1 MRTPHTIR
9 LTAALAV
16 ALATLTACSSIS
28 APTPASTAALTHHS
42 IRVGFS
48 PLSLDI
54 PALQDTANA
63 LTAAGANAGISVTVQ
78 DPKLN
83 PQTQVAQ
90 LMQWITLRQ
99 VDAIWV
105 IPVVPQALLPVIVAA
120 QKAHIVLLVDTKAS
134 DVGRKGPGQ
143 GLSFA
148 GTDFSAFGGDLGG
161 LTSACVDNR
170 LGGKGDVLYL
180 KDSTGQ
186 FGGAQTD
193 AALNGA
199 LAAAAPSAEIV
210 GTISPVTQVQA
221 QVETQGA
228 LQAHPNA
235 NAVIGTND
243 EAVLGALAAFQQ
255 AGRDPKKLCIVGGG
269 GGAQALAAIAA
280 GSIYA
285 GVTFDFETDTKNNIR
300 EIVAMASHPS
310 EVGATLRVPILIH
323 KHPVKKKKK

>member
-1 MRTPHTIR
+1 MRIASTIR
-9 LTAALAV
+9 IAAAIALA
-16 ALATLTACSSIS
+16 AATLTACSSVS
-28 APTPASTAALTHHS
+28 VPAPASTAALTHHS

-63 LTAAGANAGISVTVQ
+63 LTAAGANSGISVTVQ

-83 PQTQVAQ
+83 PQTQVSQ

-105 IPVVPQALLPVIVAA
+105 IPVAPQSLIPVITAA
-120 QKAHIVLLVDTKAS
+120 RKAHIVLLVDTKAS
-134 DVGRKGPGQ
+134 DVGRKGPAR

-148 GTDFSAFGGDLGG
+148 GTDFSAFGGDLGS
-161 LTSACVDNR
+161 LTSACVNSR
-170 LGGKGDVLYL
+170 LGGRGEVIYL

-193 AALNGA
+193 AALTAA
-199 LAAAAPSAEIV
+199 LSAAAPSAEII

-221 QVETQGA
+221 QEQTQSA

-235 NAVIGTND
+235 NTVIGTND

-255 AGRDPKKLCIVGGG
+255 AGRDPQKLCIVGGG
-269 GGAQALAAIAA
+269 GAAQALAAIAA

-285 GVTFDFETDTKNNIR
+285 GVTFDFETDTRNNIR

-310 EVGATLRVPILIH
+310 AVGATMPVPILIH
-323 KHPVKKKKK
+323 KHPAKKKK